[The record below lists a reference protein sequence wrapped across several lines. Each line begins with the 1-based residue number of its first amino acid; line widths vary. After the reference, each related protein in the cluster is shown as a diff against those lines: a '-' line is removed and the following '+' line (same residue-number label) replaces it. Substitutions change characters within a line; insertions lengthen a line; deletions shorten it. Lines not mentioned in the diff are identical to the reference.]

1 MADGPGRAGEFVD
14 SYEDV
19 STFAL
24 DDEREHTP
32 ARLRPSAPSCGR
44 RRRAIPSA

>member
-1 MADGPGRAGEFVD
+1 MADETSDQQGTFVD

-24 DDEREHTP
+24 NNTGDARSTRRNRMHLHVEHQ
-32 ARLRPSAPSCGR
+32 GR
-44 RRRAIPSA
+44 